1 MQKERQLSSYS
12 KNGCYPKKQ
21 CEEPFTV
28 HNVFKENL
36 QNPDCLAILLMCL
49 RNLET
54 QINSMFK
61 ESEEF
66 KESRIKG
73 DKQLQE
79 LNASVMPYF
88 VMPALLFNNCPTLQF
103 FCPTL

>member
-12 KNGCYPKKQ
+12 KNGCHPKKQ

-54 QINSMFK
+54 QINS
-61 ESEEF
+61 
-66 KESRIKG
+66 RIKG